1 MYRPRVAVTFIT
13 RATLTSTFAVR
24 ATCGLRYAYQPCVAD
39 RPPQKLS
46 VAWRIE
52 GPGPGQRSPTEWS
65 GGQYSRGGLDWRP
78 ICVPPVPPVPPL
90 PPGCDLSRNMSHTT
104 CGHTNALWATRGHK
118 HTHTR
123 SVHLR
128 VRPRVAL
135 TTSRPL
141 TQACRLQT
149 GRPGAPLAGLCH
161 TWLACEA
168 WLAS

>member
-1 MYRPRVAVTFIT
+1 VALAWCRATPPSLAGYVPRVAAGSEVRPRLYRPRVAVTFIT

-123 SVHLR
+123 SV
-128 VRPRVAL
+128 
-135 TTSRPL
+135 
-141 TQACRLQT
+141 QATRGTNSQ
-149 GRPGAPLAGLCH
+149 
-161 TWLACEA
+161 A
-168 WLAS
+168 WH